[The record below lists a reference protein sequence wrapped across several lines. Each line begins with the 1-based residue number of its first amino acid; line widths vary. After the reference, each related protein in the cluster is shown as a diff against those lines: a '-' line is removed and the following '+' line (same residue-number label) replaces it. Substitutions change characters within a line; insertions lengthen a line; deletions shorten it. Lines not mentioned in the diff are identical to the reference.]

1 MSESDHQASAMTE
14 SSAEAAAAGLRTIAP
29 GVRRIVAPN
38 AGPFTADGTNTY
50 LVGSGHV
57 AVIDP
62 GPDLPAH
69 LAAILAAVAGETV
82 THIFLTHTH
91 RDHSGALAALADATG
106 ATVLSG
112 GPHRLARPLAPG
124 EGNPFE
130 EAGDAGHVPDRTLA
144 DGEQVTGD
152 GWMIEALAT
161 PGHAANHLAFAL
173 PAAGLIFS
181 GDHVMGWAT
190 SIVAPPDGAMGDYMA
205 SLDRLEARPEA
216 RLLPGHGAP
225 VEDARARIA
234 TLRRHRQGREAAILA
249 RLSAG
254 DRTVTELVT
263 AIYRDTDP
271 RLHAAAGLSVLAHLE
286 DLVGRGLVTQAG
298 PPGVGGRFAPA

>member
-1 MSESDHQASAMTE
+1 MTG
-14 SSAEAAAAGLRTIAP
+14 SRTDAAAAGPTTIAP

-38 AGPFTADGTNTY
+38 AGPFTSGGTNTY
-50 LVGSGHV
+50 IVGTGRV

-62 GPDLPAH
+62 GPDVAAH
-69 LAAILAAVAGETV
+69 VAAILAALAGETV
-82 THIFLTHTH
+82 THILLTHTH

-106 ATVLSG
+106 AMVLSG
-112 GPHRLARPLAPG
+112 GSHRLARPLAPG

-130 EAGDAGHVPDRTLA
+130 EAGDAGHIPDRALV
-144 DGEQVTGD
+144 DGEQVAGD
-152 GWMIEALAT
+152 GWMIQALAT
-161 PGHAANHLAFAL
+161 PGHATNHFAFAL

-181 GDHVMGWAT
+181 GDHVMAWAT

-205 SLDRLEARPEA
+205 SLDRLEARPET
-216 RLLPGHGAP
+216 RLLPGHGDP

-234 TLRRHRQGREAAILA
+234 TLRRHRKGREAAILA
-249 RLSAG
+249 RLAAG
-254 DRTVTELVT
+254 DRTVPELVT

-286 DLVGRGLVTQAG
+286 DLVSRGLVTQAG